1 MTLKELRESKGL
13 SQAQAAALAGVHS
26 ATVSK
31 IESGGWA
38 NERSN
43 SEHKIRRA
51 LFAYRKESAK

>member
-13 SQAQAAALAGVHS
+13 SQAQAAKLAGVGS
-26 ATVSK
+26 STVWK
-31 IESGGWA
+31 LENGGWS

-51 LFAYRKESAK
+51 LAAYIKDSEK